1 MEGIVTHW
9 SCAALGRGVVGDVLQ
24 LLVDPL
30 QGHLA
35 ADVLAELKTSGEGL
49 AEPPAFFRFLFW
61 KRSKEE

>member
-35 ADVLAELKTSGEGL
+35 ADVLADLATCGEEGL
-49 AEPPAFFRFLFW
+49 AEPPAF
-61 KRSKEE
+61 